1 MSNTTPDK
9 ETMERL
15 MSNFKKYKVARA
27 QTKDPEELSRMAK
40 NFEREYEQAR
50 TKTSKIE
57 PKIEVKDE
65 HGNVVQKFQTE
76 EDAQRWMQGQNRRE
90 YLRNRNRNR
99 AIGRVMKKRVSKKA
113 KKRVSKKAKKR
124 VSKKAKKRVSKK
136 AKKRVSKKAKKS
148 KK

>member
-9 ETMERL
+9 ETMKRL
-15 MSNFKKYKVARA
+15 MDNFNKYKVARA

-76 EDAQRWMQGQNRRE
+76 EDAQIWMQGQNRRE
-90 YLRNRNRNR
+90 YLRNRNR

-136 AKKRVSKKAKKS
+136 AKKSKKS